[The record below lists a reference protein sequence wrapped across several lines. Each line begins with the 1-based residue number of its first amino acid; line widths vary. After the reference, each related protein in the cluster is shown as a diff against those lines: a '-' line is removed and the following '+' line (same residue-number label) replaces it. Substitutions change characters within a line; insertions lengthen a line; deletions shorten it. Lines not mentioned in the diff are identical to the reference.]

1 MHVGVFRNSILMH
14 IGVFRDNIPI
24 DFLMHIG
31 VFRNDISMHIGDSEM
46 TLLIWG

>member
-1 MHVGVFRNSILMH
+1 MH